1 MSTRL
6 GSFVYQWS
14 NFVQFRLLPP
24 TCVLCQRQGQTRLD
38 LCRSCE
44 ASLPWLE
51 HACPVCALP
60 LPLSGLAKCGRC
72 LQGQRRIHRTFSAFR
87 YDTPVSGLISQFKYQ
102 RRLAAGRVLTSL
114 LAQQIQLHYQ
124 NQCLPE
130 LLLPIPLHPAR
141 LRQRGYNQALLM
153 TRELGQALQI
163 PLAAGLIH
171 RTRATPA
178 QQGLKARERRRNL
191 RGAFAVDPK
200 RQLSK
205 VQRVALIDDVVT
217 TMSTVQEVARALQQ
231 SCRHPL
237 EIHVWCLARA

>member
-1 MSTRL
+1 M
-6 GSFVYQWS
+6 
-14 NFVQFRLLPP
+14 
-24 TCVLCQRQGQTRLD
+24 D

-72 LQGQRRIHRTFSAFR
+72 LQGQRRIHRTCSAFR
-87 YDTPVSGLISQFKYQ
+87 YDSPVSELISQFKYQ
-102 RRLAAGRVLTSL
+102 RMLAAGRVLTSL

-124 NQCLPE
+124 DLPLPE
-130 LLLPIPLHPAR
+130 LLLPIPLHPSR

-153 TRELGQALQI
+153 TRELSLALQI
-163 PLAAGLIH
+163 PLAATLLH

-191 RGAFAVDPK
+191 RGAFTVDP
-200 RQLSK
+200 RWQQVQ

-217 TMSTVQEVARALQQ
+217 TMSTVQEVARALER
-231 SCRHPL
+231 SCSRPL